1 MNGVALD
8 LPDIGNYDISK
19 IGELAL
25 YGTHLDYYALKGLI
39 ETTND
44 SIKKMNETYK
54 MDIVMAD
61 DFWDMY
67 TSSKASTSQAL
78 YSARVVPMAY
88 TSILLMIIS
97 TLEEAFNCL
106 CRSCCIKNQYSV
118 QYEDLHGQGLDRAI
132 TYLDKVV
139 GIKGIKQNPDWDF
152 VKTSRDARN
161 MIVHNGGRVKKN
173 DKAKFEKYDFYIREE
188 DNQLMFDYDKILEIF
203 NGIVR
208 FTDSV
213 FKTEPTQ

>member
-67 TSSKASTSQAL
+67 TYHLRHLQVRHYIQLEL
-78 YSARVVPMAY
+78 YQWH
-88 TSILLMIIS
+88 THL
-97 TLEEAFNCL
+97 FC
-106 CRSCCIKNQYSV
+106 
-118 QYEDLHGQGLDRAI
+118 
-132 TYLDKVV
+132 
-139 GIKGIKQNPDWDF
+139 
-152 VKTSRDARN
+152 
-161 MIVHNGGRVKKN
+161 
-173 DKAKFEKYDFYIREE
+173 
-188 DNQLMFDYDKILEIF
+188 
-203 NGIVR
+203 
-208 FTDSV
+208 
-213 FKTEPTQ
+213 